1 MIFHRD
7 KEIWKCKK
15 CGFET
20 NEEILYLTHLLESHP
35 EITKE
40 KLIYVCEFYKTYC
53 NRIKYFIEEHGKDL
67 PEDELLEIGKY
78 LADNDFKKFDK
89 WLFYFSF
96 EQLLESQTKLD

>member
-20 NEEILYLTHLLESHP
+20 NEEILYLTHILESHP

-40 KLIYVCEFYKTYC
+40 ELIDACEFYKKFC
-53 NRIKYFIEEHGKDL
+53 NRMKYFIEENGENL
-67 PEDELLEIGKY
+67 PEDELLEIGNC
-78 LADNDFKKFDK
+78 LANNDFKRFDK
-89 WLFYFSF
+89 WLFYYSF
-96 EQLLESQTKLD
+96 EQILGNQKE